1 LQQFYIAIDEASDES
16 YKLFPGE
23 RYCTSLKCTRCH
35 RRVTSTSVGIVGTLL
50 EAPSSMLRHFHIL
63 RTHLEENDES
73 SPPFESLPLMFSSLE
88 AFKSS
93 KESFEQSMEK
103 TDPDL
108 LQSVFCTHRRDGE
121 FKFCEAV

>member
-1 LQQFYIAIDEASDES
+1 
-16 YKLFPGE
+16 LFPGE